1 MHEAVQTE
9 IDRYTLTFVYR
20 WFPLYLAYAYMYW
33 YIAIYHTYWYRTS
46 LPITKAATP
55 KRIFQGTLD
64 FTYSNSVYCKAIITG
79 HSVRRFPSPY
89 GKKRHVIAISIIAIL
104 EKWGWFESTVNY
116 QWKIKMNCYNNNN
129 NLMIIDI
136 K

>member
-1 MHEAVQTE
+1 MHEAVQTKRDRALKPLF
-9 IDRYTLTFVYR
+9 IDY
-20 WFPLYLAYAYMYW
+20 FPLYLAYAYMYW

-89 GKKRHVIAISIIAIL
+89 GKKRHVIAISIITVL
-104 EKWGWFESTVNY
+104 KKCVWLESTVNY
-116 QWKIKMNCYNNNN
+116 QWDIKMNCYNN